1 MAKPFGTFSA
11 VTLVICFI
19 AHCLAL
25 NITELHDKYND
36 IFYRSGNRNAA
47 SHLWSSYVLERAP
60 NLTELEIYN
69 LFSGFCPVSGSPIVP
84 SPRSVWKNVAV
95 KNATDPN
102 HVIKGTINFCCW
114 PCVCDLQAWV
124 GFDTLRIDTKDGRNT
139 FNALVIGN
147 WICKN

>member
-1 MAKPFGTFSA
+1 MANHFCTFAA
-11 VTLVICFI
+11 VTLVIYFI
-19 AHCLAL
+19 AHCLTL
-25 NITELHDKYND
+25 DIPGLHDKYND
-36 IFYRSGNRNAA
+36 IFYRSRNRNAA
-47 SHLWSSYVLERAP
+47 SHLWSSYVLARAP

-147 WICKN
+147 